1 MNFVNFVLNF
11 TTEVISV
18 QIFKLPTHSSALEDK
33 LELIIIHLP
42 TSEKVCR
49 IYATVPS
56 RSTCCLTFHLF
67 IQANS
72 THTSYAY
79 VHIYSMYATNKEVSK
94 GFYCVGLYFLSVLTN
109 TGNVSQKLLVK
120 LTDEIFPVK

>member
-1 MNFVNFVLNF
+1 MNLVNFVWNF

-56 RSTCCLTFHLF
+56 RSTCCPSFHLF
-67 IQANS
+67 IQADS
-72 THTSYAY
+72 THTRYGYAY

-94 GFYCVGLYFLSVLTN
+94 GCHSFI
-109 TGNVSQKLLVK
+109 LL
-120 LTDEIFPVK
+120 DFIF